1 MKNYKKIVILTVL
14 FAFLS
19 ILIYHYYINVCN
31 TSIEFFNEKKKD
43 KNPKKKEDKNPKIVG
58 EHVFAV
64 REALINTAN
73 AWGEVINKSTTAYKV
88 ISNQP
93 L

>member
-31 TSIEFFNEKKKD
+31 TSIEFFNEKIED
-43 KNPKKKEDKNPKIVG
+43 KNPKKKDKNPKIVG
-58 EHVFAV
+58 EQVLAA
-64 REALINTAN
+64 REALINMAG
-73 AWGEVINKSTTAYKV
+73 AAEKAINESKKALKV

>member
-43 KNPKKKEDKNPKIVG
+43 KNPKKKEKNPKIVG

-64 REALINTAN
+64 RDAIINFAN
-73 AWGEVINKSTTAYKV
+73 AGGKVMNESTTAYKV